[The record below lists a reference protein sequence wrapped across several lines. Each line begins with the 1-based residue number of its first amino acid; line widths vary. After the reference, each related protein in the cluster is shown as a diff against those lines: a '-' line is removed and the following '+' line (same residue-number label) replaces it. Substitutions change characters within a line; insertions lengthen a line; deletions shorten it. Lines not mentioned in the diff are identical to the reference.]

1 MEQDNLKLIHKI
13 KYLKFKLEFHE
24 NSNFIPRINA
34 NKRKIA
40 RKQKAFAEKKRL
52 IHDHL
57 TGGQNQPLITEKRK
71 DILGHSFQKL
81 LQELRDETLDPVE
94 VLEAYQVF
102 LREALFRKS
111 TDNFHILCIVIS
123 GQGLV

>member
-24 NSNFIPRINA
+24 NSNFIPRINT
-34 NKRKIA
+34 NKKKIA

-57 TGGQNQPLITEKRK
+57 TRGQNQPLITEKRK
-71 DILGHSFQKL
+71 DILGHSFEKL
-81 LQELRDETLDPVE
+81 LHELRDGTLDPVE

-102 LREALFRKS
+102 LW
-111 TDNFHILCIVIS
+111 
-123 GQGLV
+123 